1 MAGLTSRTSKRR
13 LTMGVCR
20 QDMSFTCTLFAPTAD
35 FAQLSEPSNALS
47 WFKSEFP
54 DALPLIG
61 EQGVLDSFR
70 NNPRSPLIA
79 IKVRPRLL

>member
-1 MAGLTSRTSKRR
+1 MSDLTSRTGERR
-13 LTMGVCR
+13 LTIEHCR

-47 WFKSEFP
+47 WFKAEFP

-70 NNPRSPLIA
+70 TNPRSPLIA
-79 IKVRPRLL
+79 IKVKPRRL